1 MAKQQFR
8 FQKRTFTGLGLLA
21 LSALTLAGCEKP
33 ANESQSTV
41 QEKSVM
47 GLTTQVSYKD
57 RSMPRPGSQLI
68 VTLSDVSKAD
78 VKAEIITQQVIDI
91 NKAPPYTVE
100 LAYDDNNIVD
110 KHRYNLTARIINKDK
125 VLYTS
130 TMQYDPFKNAN
141 SGILHEIELE
151 KVASPKSDVTLTN
164 TYWKAVTINAQ
175 TVSVRTKEPFIQFDK
190 DNRVNGFLGC
200 NNVSGSYSTEQHSIS
215 FSQLASTKKMCS
227 QSMEQEAAMLNM
239 LNNTQKWAIEGESL
253 ELKDNSGNTLATFNA
268 VYFN

>member
-1 MAKQQFR
+1 MAKQQFKC
-8 FQKRTFTGLGLLA
+8 QKSTFTGLSLLA
-21 LSALTLAGCEKP
+21 LSALALAGCEKP
-33 ANESQSTV
+33 TNESQPTA
-41 QEKSVM
+41 QQKSVM

-78 VKAEIITQQVIDI
+78 VKAEIITQQVVDI

-100 LAYDDNNIVD
+100 LAYDNNIID

-130 TMQYDPFKNAN
+130 ARQYNPFKNAE
-141 SGILHEIELE
+141 SGFLHEIELE
-151 KVASPKSDVTLTN
+151 KVIAPKSDVTLTN

-200 NNVSGSYSTEQHSIS
+200 NNVNGSYSTEQHSIS

-253 ELKDNSGNTLATFNA
+253 ALKDSSGNTLATFNA